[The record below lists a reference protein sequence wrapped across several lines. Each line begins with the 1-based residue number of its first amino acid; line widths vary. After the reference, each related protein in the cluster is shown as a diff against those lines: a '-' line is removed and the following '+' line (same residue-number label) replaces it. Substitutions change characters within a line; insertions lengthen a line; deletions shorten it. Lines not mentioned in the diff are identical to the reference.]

1 MTRPFRSTI
10 PLSRR
15 GVLVIGSASLLLAGC
30 GGSSL
35 IGPSQEP
42 LQIYV
47 LKPPLRKLDN
57 IPAVGLQ
64 LTIEPPDAAQSL
76 QTTRIALQRGQTMDF
91 YANAQWTDA
100 VPQLLQSLLVEAF
113 ETSGSI
119 KGVAPE
125 STGVRGDMV
134 LETEIRSFQA
144 NYEDQTGAPDVVVTI
159 VARLLTAGKRDVVGT
174 FISSHDARATQ
185 NTVPSV
191 VEAFDEA
198 TGQTL
203 EEIVGWALK
212 TAPRAG
218 ASPRRS

>member
-1 MTRPFRSTI
+1 MTRPYCNTI
-10 PLSRR
+10 ALSRR
-15 GVLVIGSASLLLAGC
+15 GILVVGSASFLLAGC

-35 IGPSQEP
+35 IGPTQDP

-47 LKPPLRKLDN
+47 LRPQLEKLKGL
-57 IPAVGLQ
+57 PAVAWQ
-64 LTIEPPDAAQSL
+64 LTVAPPDAAQSL

-91 YANAQWTDA
+91 YANAQWTDSM
-100 VPQLLQSLLVEAF
+100 PQLLQSLLVEAF

-125 STGVRGDMV
+125 SAGVHGDMV

-144 NYEDQTGAPDVVVTI
+144 NYEDQAGAPDIVVTI
-159 VARLLTAGKRDVVGT
+159 VARLLTAGSREVVGT
-174 FISSHDARATQ
+174 LISSHDARAAQ

-191 VEAFDEA
+191 VQAFDEA

-203 EEIVGWALK
+203 EEIVSWVLR
-212 TAPRAG
+212 TEPRAG
-218 ASPRRS
+218 ASARHG